1 MQRREST
8 TRCVFCKV
16 IPEWS
21 LRFTL
26 RKVKG
31 QVLLAQKA
39 SRVWFS
45 ILGMV
50 YVRSKVT
57 KLEAAPFI
65 GPH

>member
-1 MQRREST
+1 MLHSG
-8 TRCVFCKV
+8 
-16 IPEWS
+16 S
-21 LRFTL
+21 TL

-31 QVLLAQKA
+31 QVLRAQKT

-45 ILGMV
+45 SVPILGMV

-65 GPH
+65 GLH